1 MRPIVAHALVRAPV
15 HAVWGLLADLR
26 EHWLLADRWTEVLRI
41 DADGGT
47 ILLRGPA
54 GVRRTVHVR
63 VTERV
68 PQVEL
73 EGVALLGVATV
84 ARVRWQLA
92 ADGEAATRVTLVAQV
107 ISAGPGDRV
116 LLALGAGWWLRWR
129 FGVTLARLDERL
141 RDGAGPNVVQ
151 GTCAENPMSTCVTP
165 GTFPPLARG
174 EDPGE
179 RTHRRNRLLWPR
191 EP

>member
-1 MRPIVAHALVRAPV
+1 MRPIVAQALVRAPV
-15 HAVWGLLADLR
+15 QAVWLLLADLR

-47 ILLRGPA
+47 IRLRGPA

-68 PQVEL
+68 AEVEL
-73 EGVALLGVATV
+73 EGVALLGVATA
-84 ARVRWQLA
+84 ARVRWRLA
-92 ADGEAATRVTLVAQV
+92 AEGEAATRVTLVAEG

-116 LLALGAGWWLRWR
+116 LLALGARRWLRWR

-141 RDGAGPNVVQ
+141 REGAGPNAVQ
-151 GTCAENPMSTCVTP
+151 GNCTQNPMSRCVTP
-165 GTFPPLARG
+165 GTFPPSARG

-179 RTHRRNRLLWPR
+179 RTHRRKRLLWPR